1 MDEEMNNDISSKPIH
16 EPLGERSIPDNVL
29 DLERMAEETPRMA
42 PLFIKVDKYKE
53 VLESIQKLK
62 LHLKNIQF
70 LLSFKD
76 QINKIST
83 ENDELL
89 YKTVQNLSQ
98 SINNFSMNF
107 SVPRSINYLPKP
119 PTEER
124 VDQTVSDLGDK
135 ISKLREEL
143 ERIRV

>member
-16 EPLGERSIPDNVL
+16 EPLGEKSLPDNVM
-29 DLERMAEETPRMA
+29 DIERMAEEAPRMA
-42 PLFIKVDKYKE
+42 PLFIKIDKYKE
-53 VLESIQKLK
+53 VIGSIQKLK

-89 YKTVQNLSQ
+89 YKTVQNLNQ
-98 SINNFSMNF
+98 SVNNFSENF
-107 SVPRSINYLPKP
+107 SVPRSLNYVPKP
-119 PTEER
+119 PSEER
-124 VDQTVSDLGDK
+124 VDQTVSDLGEK
-135 ISKLREEL
+135 ISRLREEL